1 MDFNNN
7 LWISHEQ
14 DRISRINSI
23 TDTVDFSFRIG
34 RRVSNPLD
42 PCDDNLVFRYIDFV
56 RTPLIASD
64 VCNRKEQFEDVLILV
79 DTRDNEIYAIDS
91 LGSMEYRSDLRT
103 LNVENLD
110 QLKFNAKG
118 DFTGYQFVRK
128 FIPRKTT
135 LSWKF
140 KIAQPDGRD
149 PQLLSLS
156 FTTSSLPH
164 GWHHFSFVF
173 DSFRGIADFYIDTIN
188 VGKVSF
194 EPNLYELYYDYRSS
208 LLLGAASI
216 KNTTLNDLIGL
227 DDVNK
232 FIGNIA
238 DLRLYSKALSVGEIE
253 AIYFSSELADPRK
266 YLKWNINVGDRNF
279 IEEIEYWYKNQLPGS
294 KSNYFNINIHNL
306 NINDDL
312 KYLIETTIKDCIN
325 KIKPA
330 ETSLYKINWI

>member
-1 MDFNNN
+1 
-7 LWISHEQ
+7 
-14 DRISRINSI
+14 
-23 TDTVDFSFRIG
+23 
-34 RRVSNPLD
+34 
-42 PCDDNLVFRYIDFV
+42 
-56 RTPLIASD
+56 
-64 VCNRKEQFEDVLILV
+64 
-79 DTRDNEIYAIDS
+79 
-91 LGSMEYRSDLRT
+91 
-103 LNVENLD
+103 
-110 QLKFNAKG
+110 
-118 DFTGYQFVRK
+118 
-128 FIPRKTT
+128 
-135 LSWKF
+135 
-140 KIAQPDGRD
+140 
-149 PQLLSLS
+149 
-156 FTTSSLPH
+156 
-164 GWHHFSFVF
+164 
-173 DSFRGIADFYIDTIN
+173 
-188 VGKVSF
+188 
-194 EPNLYELYYDYRSS
+194 LYYDYRSS

>member
-1 MDFNNN
+1 MDADCDGDGLTNGEEV
-7 LWISHEQ
+7 S
-14 DRISRINSI
+14 
-23 TDTVDFSFRIG
+23 G
-34 RRVSNPLD
+34 GSNPLD
-42 PCDDNLVFRYIDFV
+42 PCDDYLVFRYIDFV
-56 RTPLIASD
+56 RTPLISRD

-79 DTRDNEIYAIDS
+79 DTRDNEVYAIDS
-91 LGSMEYRSDLRT
+91 LGNMEYRSDLRT

-149 PQLLSLS
+149 SQLLSLS
-156 FTTSSLPH
+156 FSTSSLPR

-173 DSFRGIADFYIDTIN
+173 DSFRGVADFYIDTIN
-188 VGKVSF
+188 VSTISF

-232 FIGNIA
+232 FIGNIS
-238 DLRLYSKALSVGEIE
+238 DLKMYSKSL
-253 AIYFSSELADPRK
+253 R
-266 YLKWNINVGDRNF
+266 WNLDVGDRNF
-279 IEEIEYWYKNQLPGS
+279 IE
-294 KSNYFNINIHNL
+294 
-306 NINDDL
+306 
-312 KYLIETTIKDCIN
+312 
-325 KIKPA
+325 
-330 ETSLYKINWI
+330 